1 MSNRQNSKRYFKEKV
16 FYDMYIV
23 RKEYSCVERKKLKFK
38 AKRACFFRKG
48 IDTARIL
55 LYNIDNKIGG

>member
-1 MSNRQNSKRYFKEKV
+1 
-16 FYDMYIV
+16 MYIV
-23 RKEYSCVERKKLKFK
+23 RKEYSCAVREKLKFK
-38 AKRACFFRKG
+38 LKQACFFRKG